1 MTVMSELH
9 QKKLMSKQD
18 LHCSPHQHIAGF
30 SSRHWLVFLV
40 CCQSSKSSVVRA
52 RTFDTLKRY
61 SVTEFGKNTEENLVG
76 MVKPLSYLLEWKR
89 VCLVQPAICCI
100 HVALKS

>member
-1 MTVMSELH
+1 MSELH

-18 LHCSPHQHIAGF
+18 LHCLPHQHIAGF
-30 SSRHWLVFLV
+30 SYRHWLDFLV
-40 CCQSSKSSVVRA
+40 CCQSSKSSDIRA

-61 SVTEFGKNTEENLVG
+61 SVTEFGKNREE
-76 MVKPLSYLLEWKR
+76 KHLSYVLERER